1 MKESQSPFAKVNI
14 RKDNQALHTTSCHR
28 LDVESLLDQILLDYS
43 SKDFILGAECSSE
56 KTFSHII
63 KLLFLFLLN
72 AYYIKIHDTN
82 SNQLFAKN
90 LAFFLVLYNY
100 HYTVYN
106 FSIFAISTSKVL
118 LLNGW

>member
-14 RKDNQALHTTSCHR
+14 RKDNEVLHTTSRHR
-28 LDVESLLDQILLDYS
+28 VESFLERILLDYS

-63 KLLFLFLLN
+63 KLLFLFLLD

-106 FSIFAISTSKVL
+106 FSICAISTSKAL
-118 LLNGW
+118 LING